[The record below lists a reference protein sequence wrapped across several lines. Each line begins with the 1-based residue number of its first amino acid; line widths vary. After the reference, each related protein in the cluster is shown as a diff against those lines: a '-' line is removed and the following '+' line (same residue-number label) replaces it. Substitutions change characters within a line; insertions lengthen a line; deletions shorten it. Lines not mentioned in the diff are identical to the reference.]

1 MPSPLVNR
9 YFVFVSLPDK
19 GKVRRPIAKDPSFM
33 IAVESCLSAY
43 KTTGHIDFVI
53 EDERKSRVFTLD
65 RRSILALLFVK
76 ASNRTRYF
84 EMLNRIDRSGD
95 QKTLESA
102 LADDVDF

>member
-19 GKVRRPIAKDPSFM
+19 GKVRRPIAKDPSLM

-43 KTTGHIDFVI
+43 KTTGHLDFVI
-53 EDERKSRVFTLD
+53 EDGRKSRVFTLD

-76 ASNRTRYF
+76 TSNRTRYF
-84 EMLNRIDRSGD
+84 EILNRIDRSGD

-102 LADDVDF
+102 LAEDVDF